1 MNQNLIEEKTP
12 IKALIYHINKTNIVS
27 QIIKRLKQLFSN
39 NERQKSESKMVELHL
54 SEHENKI
61 SVAITEQMTGLDF
74 LLKAID
80 QLEEAGDIRSNKLK
94 TMLKEVQ
101 ENDGRQFLV
110 GYAQVP
116 LGVMAVTPDAVVSF
130 QGKGGN
136 GNIRL

>member
-1 MNQNLIEEKTP
+1 MTE
-12 IKALIYHINKTNIVS
+12 
-27 QIIKRLKQLFSN
+27 LF
-39 NERQKSESKMVELHL
+39 L

-61 SVAITEQMTGLDF
+61 TVEVTEQMTGLDF

-94 TMLKEVQ
+94 TMLTEVK

-110 GYAQVP
+110 NYAQVP
-116 LGVMAVTPDAVVSF
+116 LGVPAVSNDVVVSF

-136 GNIRL
+136 GSRFS

>member
-1 MNQNLIEEKTP
+1 MIREKTP
-12 IKALIYHINKTNIVS
+12 IEHLIYRINKTNIVS
-27 QIIKRLKQLFSN
+27 LIIKRLKQLFST
-39 NERQKSESKMVELHL
+39 NEKQKSERNMTELFL

-61 SVAITEQMTGLDF
+61 SVEISEQMTGLDF

-94 TMLKEVQ
+94 TMLQEVK

-110 GYAQVP
+110 NYAQVP
-116 LGVMAVTPDAVVSF
+116 LGVPAVSNDVVVSF

-136 GNIRL
+136 GIAFS